1 MKGNNFFWISFA
13 DLMTSLFFL
22 LLVLFGISIY
32 QYRVTFKELEAL
44 KDIRKA
50 TQELPKSYFQYDV
63 KYKRY
68 KLNREI
74 QFDELSDVINA
85 SDTTFLKSVGKSVE
99 SKIDEL
105 NSNPKYKKRKIV
117 YLIIIEG
124 MSSRIRYD
132 ENFELSYKR
141 AFSVYKLWKRTLSN
155 QSILF
160 RPEIC
165 EIQISGSGEDGIR
178 EFSGVNEEKNQQI
191 LIHIIPKYDFEN
203 KK

>member
-68 KLNREI
+68 KLKREI
-74 QFDELSDVINA
+74 QFDELSDSIKA
-85 SDTTFLKSVGKSVE
+85 SDTSFLKSVGGSVE
-99 SKIDEL
+99 KKIEEL

-124 MSSRIRYD
+124 MSSRIKYD

-141 AFSVYKLWKRTLSN
+141 AFSVYKLWKRTLSS

-160 RPEIC
+160 KPDIC

-178 EFSGVNEEKNQQI
+178 EFSGINEEKNQQI
-191 LIHIIPKYDFEN
+191 LIHIIPKYDFEGN
-203 KK
+203 K